1 MRYSR
6 LFQQHSGEKIK
17 VVMTD
22 GEIFEGEL
30 NGYIS
35 AADNDPEPE
44 SIIVDNTE
52 LYTNEIEI
60 VEVQG

>member
-6 LFQQHSGEKIK
+6 LFQEYSGERVKI
-17 VVMTD
+17 VMTD

-44 SIIVDNTE
+44 SIIVDNIE
-52 LYTNEIEI
+52 LYTNEIET
-60 VEVQG
+60 VEVQK